1 MEGLR
6 CTHSNQGS
14 EMSRLRQKKGHRR
27 GREHL
32 RKNSVAPE
40 AVTSKPESGAKLV
53 SVGGMSR
60 SSGSR
65 FFFNQSLVAGKFRRK
80 Y

>member
-1 MEGLR
+1 M
-6 CTHSNQGS
+6 
-14 EMSRLRQKKGHRR
+14 
-27 GREHL
+27 